1 MRTPTMMFMAA
12 AIISV
17 TAQMVSAETKGAREI
32 APNLGGH
39 TVPPARGPAPAVPLP
54 SSRSAQAMCAGLTQ
68 AQCLQQLAERSD
80 AMSRRL
86 REVTSTQPQKKL
98 TPGERAQHDRQLL
111 ELSTKFA
118 EIGRKARER
127 LSQFDSRP
135 PAASGPLSRDIRVDP
150 RSKAP
155 GNVSGGVASSPG
167 IRQRFDDKSKDLES
181 QDKLGNFEIQ
191 DLMSQYNN
199 AEERASSFLKK
210 TDDAKSGIMKKIF

>member
-17 TAQMVSAETKGAREI
+17 TVQMVSAETKGA
-32 APNLGGH
+32 
-39 TVPPARGPAPAVPLP
+39 
-54 SSRSAQAMCAGLTQ
+54 QAMCAGLPQ
-68 AQCLQQLAERSD
+68 AQCLRQLAERSD
-80 AMSRRL
+80 AVSRRL

-181 QDKLGNFEIQ
+181 RDKLGNFEIQ
-191 DLMSQYNN
+191 DLMSQYNQ
-199 AEERASSFLKK
+199 AETLASSILKK
-210 TDDAKSGIMKKIF
+210 RDDTANAIIQKM